1 MAHHRWR
8 TAMLAILDEPGFYL
22 TFAVVQAVV
31 LLLLIWGL
39 DLYERQPLLLVM
51 LMAFWG
57 GTGAAVIALAGN
69 RTVKGLLSGEAQT
82 VFGDAISAPLVE
94 EGAKGLALVAAIGPI
109 RWLAKRFGV
118 TIFEGLT
125 AGIVYGAA
133 VGIGFAF
140 TEDFFYL
147 LNRARTQGV
156 EAGLN
161 LFVYRRDFFG
171 PAVLH
176 HPLFT
181 AAFGAGLGLA
191 TWTTRR
197 WLKIVFPLAGLAI
210 AITMHAAN
218 NGLVEA
224 VLTLGYGINEAYAW
238 TTGAAVPAS
247 VEDTGAA
254 MESVLRL
261 LDYIYIT
268 VFLAAAAL
276 WLRYQRSIIQSELA
290 DEAAT
295 GLVTA
300 GELETIT
307 RPGLRTRRYWR
318 LVRSGQLEQWRHLRR
333 LHSALVRLAL
343 LKWRV
348 ERFGGDARSVQRAR
362 REIATLATFE
372 PAAGNLPEPPT
383 PLVGRER
390 ELAEAKEL
398 LRQRDTR
405 LVTLIGPGGTGKT
418 RLSIDVATEL
428 RDDFGSG
435 AFFCPIATITDPE
448 VAVSAIAKTLEVRE
462 RPGEPPLEPLKD
474 HLRDKHMLLVLDNA
488 EQVLGVAPAL
498 AELLSAAPRL
508 KLLVTSREALRVRG
522 EREYPVPPLGG
533 DEAFSLFIDRAR
545 AADPG
550 FAVTEA
556 SRPTIEW
563 ICRRLDGL
571 PLAVELAAAR
581 MKLFTPGEIRERLEG
596 SLLETTGEG
605 ARDALDHHQTLRAAI
620 EWSYGM
626 LEEDEA
632 TLFARLGIFA
642 GGFELPA
649 VETVCEGRPRLL
661 ESLLDK
667 SLGRRDRQ
675 YEDRA
680 RFEMLETI
688 REFALEKLDEAGE
701 RERLRRRHAEYYL
714 GLAQEAEPELRGAH
728 QLEWVRRLG
737 REHENFRAALD
748 WVRESGEG
756 ELGLRLC
763 FALARFW
770 EQLGTLGEARK
781 WLEAALAS
789 DGAAP
794 APIRARGHSY
804 LGRLALL
811 QSDYAKARASLEQGL
826 GLGRETA
833 DDEEV
838 AACLV
843 ELGWIDLVAG
853 DYQAGRERL
862 EEGLRLSHELGDDQL
877 AARALRTLARVRA
890 EEGDPQGAKPL
901 LEESLE
907 LRRRLE
913 DQRGVATTLS
923 AIGRIELL
931 RGHLDEAQAAL
942 DESVAVSRALGDK
955 LRIAEALYFLALV
968 RLAQGSEPDAMTLA
982 EERLTLC
989 RELGDRLGIAECFDL
1004 SASRDAR
1011 LLGAAQAIRDSLE
1024 AQMWPYEQARRKE
1037 VESLHRSQ
1045 LGDGAYE
1052 AAVAEGAAM
1061 SIEEAL
1067 ESVRRREERPVGAPS

>member
-1 MAHHRWR
+1 MI
-8 TAMLAILDEPGFYL
+8 AILEEPGFYL

-31 LLLLIWGL
+31 LLLLIWLL
-39 DLYERQPLLLVM
+39 DLYERQPLVLVM

-69 RTVKGLLSGEAQT
+69 RTVRGLLSGEAQT
-82 VFGDAISAPLVE
+82 VFGNAVSAPLVE
-94 EGAKGLALVAAIGPI
+94 EGAKGLALIAAIGPI
-109 RWLAKRFGV
+109 RWLAKRFGI

-147 LNRARTQGV
+147 LNRAQTEGV
-156 EAGLN
+156 QAGLN
-161 LFVYRRDFFG
+161 LFTYRRDFFG

-197 WLKIVFPLAGLAI
+197 SLKIAFPLLGLAVAI
-210 AITMHAAN
+210 AMHAAN

-224 VLTLGYGINEAYAW
+224 VLTLGYGIHEAYAW
-238 TTGAAVPAS
+238 TTGAVVPAS
-247 VEDTGAA
+247 VENTGAA

-261 LDYIYIT
+261 LDYVYIA
-268 VFLAAAAL
+268 VFLAAATL
-276 WLRYQRSIIQSELA
+276 WLRYQRRIIGTELA
-290 DEAAT
+290 EETAT
-295 GLVTA
+295 GLVTR

-307 RPGLRTRRYWR
+307 RPGLRAARYWR
-318 LVRSGQLEQWRHLRR
+318 LILSGQLEQWRHLRR

-348 ERFGGDARSVQRAR
+348 QRFGGDARSVQRAR
-362 REIATLATFE
+362 REIATLATYE
-372 PAAGNLPEPPT
+372 PVAGNLPEPPT

-390 ELAEAKEL
+390 ELTEAKEL

-405 LVTLIGPGGTGKT
+405 VVTLLGPGGTGKT
-418 RLSIDVATEL
+418 RLSIELATQL
-428 RDDFGSG
+428 RDEFGSG
-435 AFFCPIATITDPE
+435 AFFCPVSTITDPE
-448 VAVSAIAKTLEVRE
+448 LAVSAIAKTLEVRE
-462 RPGEPPLEPLKD
+462 RPGEPVLEPLKD
-474 HLRDKHMLLVLDNA
+474 YLRDKHLLFVIDNA

-498 AELLSAAPRL
+498 AELLSAAPRV
-508 KLLVTSREALRVRG
+508 KLLVTSREALRLRG
-522 EREYPVPPLGG
+522 EREYPVPPLGSE
-533 DEAFSLFIDRAR
+533 EAFSLFVERAR
-545 AADPG
+545 GADPG
-550 FAVTEA
+550 FSVTEA

-563 ICRRLDGL
+563 ICKRLDGL

-581 MKLFTPGEIRERLEG
+581 MKLFTPAEIQERLEG

-605 ARDALDHHQTLRAAI
+605 KRDALDHHQTLRAAI

-626 LEEDEA
+626 LEDDEA
-632 TLFARLGIFA
+632 ELFSRLGVFA

-675 YEDRA
+675 SEDRA
-680 RFEMLETI
+680 RFEMLESI
-688 REFALEKLDEAGE
+688 REFALEKLDATGE

-728 QLEWVRRLG
+728 QLEWVKRLG

-748 WVRESGEG
+748 WVRERGEG

-770 EQLGTLGEARK
+770 EQLGTLGEARR

-804 LGRLALL
+804 LGRLELL
-811 QSDYAKARASLEQGL
+811 QSDYGKARAALEEGL
-826 GLGRETA
+826 ALGRETE
-833 DDEEV
+833 DREQV
-838 AACLV
+838 AACLL

-853 DYQAGRERL
+853 EHDRARGRL
-862 EEGLRLSHELGDDQL
+862 EEGLELAHELGDDQI
-877 AARALRTLARVRA
+877 AARALRTLARVHA
-890 EEGDPQGAKPL
+890 ELGAPEAAKPL
-901 LEESLE
+901 LDESLA
-907 LRRRLE
+907 LRRGQE
-913 DQRGVATTLS
+913 DQRGVATTLA

-931 RGHLDEAQAAL
+931 LGELDRAQTAL
-942 DESVAVSRALGDK
+942 EESVAVSRELGDK
-955 LRIAEALYFLALV
+955 LRLAEALYFLALV
-968 RLAQGSEPDAMTLA
+968 RVARGSEA
-982 EERLTLC
+982 EAAAANDERLTLC

-1004 SASRDAR
+1004 AARTVGEEDGTRAAR
-1011 LLGAAQAIRDSLE
+1011 LLGAAEAIRRPLGAQLWTFERERRESLE
-1024 AQMWPYEQARRKE
+1024 AALRTR
-1037 VESLHRSQ
+1037 
-1045 LGDGAYE
+1045 LGDAGYE
-1052 AAVAEGAAM
+1052 AALVEGAATPV
-1061 SIEEAL
+1061 EQVFEWA
-1067 ESVRRREERPVGAPS
+1067 RKREERLVGAPS

>member
-1 MAHHRWR
+1 MI
-8 TAMLAILDEPGFYL
+8 AILNEPGFYL

-31 LLLLIWGL
+31 LLLLIWLL
-39 DLYERQPLLLVM
+39 DLYERQPLVLVM

-69 RTVKGLLSGEAQT
+69 RTVKGLLSGQEQT

-94 EGAKGLALVAAIGPI
+94 ECAKGLALLAAIGPI

-147 LNRARTQGV
+147 LNRAQTEGV
-156 EAGLN
+156 QAGLN
-161 LFVYRRDFFG
+161 LFTYRRDFFG

-191 TWTTRR
+191 TWTTRI
-197 WLKIVFPLAGLAI
+197 WLRILFPLAGLAVAI
-210 AITMHAAN
+210 AMHAAN

-238 TTGAAVPAS
+238 TTGAAVPPA
-247 VEDTGAA
+247 VEDTGFA

-261 LDYIYIT
+261 LDYVYIA

-276 WLRYQRSIIQSELA
+276 WLRYQRRIIRIELT
-290 DEAAT
+290 EEGAT

-307 RPGLRTRRYWR
+307 RPGLRTARYWR

-348 ERFGGDARSVQRAR
+348 QRFGGDARSVQRAR

-372 PAAGNLPEPPT
+372 PVAGNLPEPTT

-390 ELAEAKEL
+390 ELTEAKEL
-398 LRQRDTR
+398 VRHRDTR
-405 LVTLIGPGGTGKT
+405 VVTLLGPGGTGKT
-418 RLSIDVATEL
+418 RLSIELATQL

-435 AFFCPIATITDPE
+435 AFFCPVATITDPE
-448 VAVSAIAKTLEVRE
+448 LAISAISKTLEVRE

-474 HLRDKHMLLVLDNA
+474 YLHDKHLLLVLDNA

-522 EREYPVPPLGG
+522 EREYPVPPLGS
-533 DEAFSLFIDRAR
+533 DEAFSLFVERAR
-545 AADPG
+545 GADPG
-550 FAVTEA
+550 FAVTDA

-581 MKLFTPGEIRERLEG
+581 MKLFTPAEIQERLEG

-605 ARDALDHHQTLRAAI
+605 ARDSLDHHRTLRAAI

-626 LEEDEA
+626 LEADEA
-632 TLFARLGIFA
+632 KLFMRLGVFAR
-642 GGFELPA
+642 GFELQA
-649 VETVCEGRPRLL
+649 VEIVCEGRPRLL

-675 YEDRA
+675 SEDRA
-680 RFEMLETI
+680 RFELLETI
-688 REFALEKLDEAGE
+688 REFALEKLDETGE

-728 QLEWVRRLG
+728 QLEWVQRLG
-737 REHENFRAALD
+737 REHQNFRAALD
-748 WVRESGEG
+748 WVRERGEG

-770 EQLGTLGEARK
+770 EQQGTLGEARR

-794 APIRARGHSY
+794 TPIRARGHSY

-811 QSDYAKARASLEQGL
+811 QSDYARARASLEQGL

-853 DYQAGRERL
+853 DYGAARERL
-862 EEGLRLSHELGDDQL
+862 EEGLRLSRELGDDQL

-890 EEGDPQGAKPL
+890 EEGDAEGARPL
-901 LEESLE
+901 LDESLA

-913 DQRGVATTLS
+913 DQRGVATTLA

-931 RGHLDEAQAAL
+931 LGAL
-942 DESVAVSRALGDK
+942 DRAQSALEESVAVSRQLGDK
-955 LRIAEALYFLALV
+955 LRLAEALYFLALV
-968 RLAQGSEPDAMTLA
+968 RLAQGNEPAASAAD
-982 EERLTLC
+982 ERLTLC

-1004 SASRDAR
+1004 AARTVVGDDGTRAAR
-1011 LLGAAQAIRDSLE
+1011 LLGAADAIRRSLG
-1024 AQMWPYEQARRKE
+1024 AQLWPYERERRE
-1037 VESLHRSQ
+1037 SVEASLRDQ
-1045 LGDGAYE
+1045 LGAAGYE
-1052 AAVAEGAAM
+1052 AAAAEGAALPV
-1061 SIEEAL
+1061 EQAVEWARL
-1067 ESVRRREERPVGAPS
+1067 REERLIGAPS